1 MSADKRLYE
10 VKVNVTEE
18 KIYHVYADDERDLRE
33 IWEENNFKG
42 YTPVD
47 VSVVSKDRRNYR
59 MIKNKENLWK

>member
-47 VSVVSKDRRNYR
+47 VSIVSKDRRNYR
-59 MIKNKENLWK
+59 MIKNKENL

>member
-59 MIKNKENLWK
+59 MIKNKENL

>member
-47 VSVVSKDRRNYR
+47 VSVVSKDRKNYR
-59 MIKNKENLWK
+59 MIKNKENL

>member
-1 MSADKRLYE
+1 MRMSADKRLYE
-10 VKVNVTEE
+10 VKVIVNEE

-47 VSVVSKDRRNYR
+47 VSVVSKDRKNYR
-59 MIKNKENLWK
+59 MIKNKENL

>member
-42 YTPVD
+42 YNPVD

-59 MIKNKENLWK
+59 MIKNKENL

>member
-47 VSVVSKDRRNYR
+47 VSVVSKDRKNSR
-59 MIKNKENLWK
+59 MIKNKENL

>member
-18 KIYHVYADDERDLRE
+18 KIYHIYADDERDLRE

-47 VSVVSKDRRNYR
+47 VSVVSKDRKNYR
-59 MIKNKENLWK
+59 MIKNKENL

>member
-47 VSVVSKDRRNYR
+47 VSVVSKDKKNYR
-59 MIKNKENLWK
+59 MIKNKENL

>member
-59 MIKNKENLWK
+59 MIKIKENL

>member
-47 VSVVSKDRRNYR
+47 VSVVSKDRRNYK
-59 MIKNKENLWK
+59 MIKNKENL

>member
-47 VSVVSKDRRNYR
+47 VSVVSRDRRNQK
-59 MIKNKENLWK
+59 MIKNKENL